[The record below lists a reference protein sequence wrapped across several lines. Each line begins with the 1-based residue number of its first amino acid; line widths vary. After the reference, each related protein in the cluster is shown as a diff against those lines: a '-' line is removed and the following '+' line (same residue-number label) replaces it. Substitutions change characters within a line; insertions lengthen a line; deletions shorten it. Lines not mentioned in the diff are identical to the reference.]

1 MKLTVN
7 GESRELTEDLT
18 LIGLLTSFSL
28 NPDATAVQLNQDI
41 LEREAFPTVTL
52 NDGDTL
58 ELIRIVG
65 GG

>member
-1 MKLTVN
+1 MTLTVN
-7 GESRELTEDLT
+7 GESRELTDDTT
-18 LIGLLTSFSL
+18 LIGLLNSFSL
-28 NPDATAVQLNQDI
+28 NPDATAVQLNEDI
-41 LEREAFPTVTL
+41 LEREAFPTTTL

>member
-1 MKLTVN
+1 MTLTVN
-7 GESRELTEDLT
+7 GEARELGNATT
-18 LIGLLTSFSL
+18 LLGLLESFSL
-28 NPDATAVQLNQDI
+28 NPDATAVQLNEEI
-41 LEREAFPTVTL
+41 LDREAFPDVTL